1 MKRYYTYI
9 ITNRKNGTIYTGMT
23 NDLKVRVYQ
32 HKYKL
37 VKGFSSK
44 YNLTKLVWFEEH
56 RTPYKAIDRE
66 KQIKSWKRYKKVNL
80 IEANN
85 PNWND
90 LYEGL
95 F

>member
-9 ITNRKNGTIYTGMT
+9 ISNRKNGTIYTGMT

-56 RTPYKAIDRE
+56 RTPYEAIDRE
-66 KQIKSWKRYKKVNL
+66 KQIKGWKRYKKVNL